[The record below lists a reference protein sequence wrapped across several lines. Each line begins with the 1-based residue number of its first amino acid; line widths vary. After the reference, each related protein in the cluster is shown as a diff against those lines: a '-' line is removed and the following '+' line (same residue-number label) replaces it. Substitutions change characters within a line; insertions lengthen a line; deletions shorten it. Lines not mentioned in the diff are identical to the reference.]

1 MIKHDARIGMGYD
14 FKAGGTFEDMT
25 FEKERTLLQVSENFR
40 RSHRSLKNQEIKP
53 KKLRIAFVE
62 LFWQCEH
69 ISPVRTKRYFDISL
83 LSKSKT

>member
-25 FEKERTLLQVSENFR
+25 FEKERTLLQVSENF
-40 RSHRSLKNQEIKP
+40 

-83 LSKSKT
+83 QPKK